1 MTPGTATEDRAP
13 RIAFLLS
20 SLKFGGG
27 ERVALNLAAAL
38 KARGYRI
45 DFVVMRCE
53 GEYLQEARR
62 LFNVV
67 DLRCERTW
75 KLPLRLGRYLR
86 RVRPAGLISSFWKLN
101 LCACAAKAFQP
112 SVRLALWEHSPPSRS
127 RNSPAWLYAPTASLF
142 YRMGTA
148 VIAVSSGV
156 ASDVLRI
163 TWGLR
168 NRLQIIWNPIP
179 APAPGDFAAAGHASK
194 RIVWVGRLARP
205 KNPGLM
211 VEAFALLPKG
221 AGYSLEF
228 VGDGD
233 LRSALEQRVQ
243 DLALEGSVQF
253 LGFQPAPYPF
263 MQRADLLVLSSD
275 SEGFGNVLVEALYAG
290 LRAVSTD
297 CGAGVHD
304 ILVEHRYGTIVPTN
318 SAPALAAAIQQELA
332 APYDRQVQAA
342 AARRFEPDAIAG
354 QFLQALRLTPDGGP

>member
-1 MTPGTATEDRAP
+1 MTAGTPTQDRGP

-27 ERVALNLAAAL
+27 ERAALNLAAAL

-45 DFVVMRCE
+45 DLVVMSCE
-53 GEYLQEARR
+53 GEYLPEARS

-67 DLRCERTW
+67 DLRCDRTW

-86 RVRPAGLISSFWKLN
+86 GIRPVGLVSSFWKLN
-101 LCACAAKAFQP
+101 LCACVARVFLPA
-112 SVRLALWEHSPPSRS
+112 VRLALWEHSPPSKS
-127 RNSPAWLYAPTASLF
+127 RNSPAWLYAVTASLS
-142 YRMGTA
+142 YRLGTA
-148 VIAVSSGV
+148 VVAVSSGV
-156 ASDVLRI
+156 ASDVLGI
-163 TWGLR
+163 TCGLR
-168 NRLQIIWNPIP
+168 DRLRIIWNPIP
-179 APAPGDFAAAGHASK
+179 APAAGAPATAAELHK

-211 VEAFALLPKG
+211 VEAFALLPKDR
-221 AGYSLEF
+221 GYTLEF

-233 LRSALEQRVQ
+233 LRPALERRVQ
-243 DLALEGSVQF
+243 NLGLQDAVAF

-304 ILVEHRYGTIVPTN
+304 ILVGGRYGTIVPPN
-318 SAPALAAAIQQELA
+318 DAPALARAIQQELA
-332 APYDRQVQAA
+332 APYDRQLQAA
-342 AARRFEPDAIAG
+342 AARRFEPDLIAG
-354 QFLQALRLTPDGGP
+354 QFLQALRLAPAAGS